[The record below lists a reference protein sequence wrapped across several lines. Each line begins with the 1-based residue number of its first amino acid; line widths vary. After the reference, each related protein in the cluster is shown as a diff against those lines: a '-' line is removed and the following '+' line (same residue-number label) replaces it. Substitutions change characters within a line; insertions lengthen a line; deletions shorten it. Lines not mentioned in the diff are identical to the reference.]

1 MQRVTL
7 VRYATKPGRAEENAA
22 LAAAVS
28 EELKATAPKGVA
40 YVVLRDGDD
49 FTHLFVN
56 SRDASAQELVE
67 LPSFKA
73 YSRNIADRCVEAP
86 EVLRVEAGL
95 LHAYGLATAR

>member
-1 MQRVTL
+1 MQRLTL
-7 VRYATKPGRAEENAA
+7 VRYTVKAGRAEENAT

-56 SRDASAQELVE
+56 SRDADAEALVG
-67 LPSFKA
+67 LDSFKA
-73 YSRNIADRCVEAP
+73 YSRDIADRCVAAP
-86 EVLRVEAGL
+86 QLVRIEAGL
-95 LHAYGLATAR
+95 LHAYGLAAPG